1 MIVKQYGVT
10 YHRVLPKDL
19 ETLRYWRNQA
29 FIRETMQFKEYIT
42 PFMQQK
48 WFEKI
53 NNPYNYYF
61 IIEYQGKKIGL
72 INCKDTDKDTRLAE
86 GGIFIWDTDYWG
98 TSIPVFASLT
108 MLEAVFEVFKSG
120 DASVATVSV
129 DNKKALDFNLML
141 GYEIKETSSDG
152 KWYKLLLTK
161 ERYKKYCARLIKA
174 ARILHKDDA
183 DFKMTGRFNDIQ
195 AEQINHYF
203 LNNIKP

>member
-29 FIRETMQFKEYIT
+29 FIRNTMQFKEYIT
-42 PFMQQK
+42 PLMQQQ

-61 IIEYQGKKIGL
+61 IIQYQGKKIGL

-86 GGIFIWDTDYWG
+86 GGIFIWDSDYWG

-108 MLEAVFEVFKSG
+108 MLEAVFEIFKSG
-120 DASVATVSV
+120 EASVATVAV

-141 GYEIKETSSDG
+141 GYEIKETSADG
-152 KWYKLLLTK
+152 KWNKLLLTK
-161 ERYKKYCARLIKA
+161 ERYKEFCARLIKA

-183 DFKMTGRFNDIQ
+183 DFKMIGSPNDIQ

-203 LNNIKP
+203 LNNIKS